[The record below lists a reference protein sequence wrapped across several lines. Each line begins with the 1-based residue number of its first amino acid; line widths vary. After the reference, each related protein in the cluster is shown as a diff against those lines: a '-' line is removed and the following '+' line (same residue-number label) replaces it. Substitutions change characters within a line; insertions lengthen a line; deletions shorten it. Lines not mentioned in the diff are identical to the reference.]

1 MSDVRPFYDG
11 LADLYH
17 LIYEDWPASIERQ
30 SNALDKIIRA
40 ETPDARRVAD
50 VACGIGTQALGLAQR
65 GYEVIASDV
74 SEQALERAQREA
86 AARNL
91 QIDFRIDDML
101 RLSTYRDQS
110 VDVLLACDNA
120 VPHLLSDDAIASA
133 FRQFHRVVRPGGTCL
148 ISVRDYAAT
157 PREPLRFV
165 PYGVRALPEANV
177 AIFQVWEWEGDQYN
191 LSMYFVHDD
200 GVRVDTRVVRTRY
213 YAISI
218 AKLIDLFTQAGFAD
232 VRRIDD
238 RYFQPLIVASVR

>member
-17 LIYEDWPASIERQ
+17 LIYEDWPRSIENQAR
-30 SNALDKIIRA
+30 ALDEIIRA
-40 ETPDARRVAD
+40 EAPHARTVAD

-65 GYEVIASDV
+65 GYEVIGSDI
-74 SEQALERAQREA
+74 SEQALQRAEREA

-91 QIDFRIDDML
+91 RIDFHIDDML
-101 RLSTYRDQS
+101 RLSTYRDRS

-120 VPHLLSDDAIASA
+120 IPHLLSDEEIASA
-133 FRQFHRVVRPGGTCL
+133 FRQFHRVIKPGGLCV
-148 ISVRDYAAT
+148 ISVRDYAAIS
-157 PREPLRFV
+157 REPLRLV

-191 LSMYFVHDD
+191 LSMYFVQDD
-200 GVRVDTRVVRTRY
+200 GVRVNTRVLRSRY

-218 AKLIDLFTQAGFAD
+218 AKLIDLFTKAGFAD

-238 RYFQPLIVASVR
+238 RYFQPLIIAR